1 LSNGYYNKAI
11 TIMTTPIYNSPSFAG
26 NVYFSRDT
34 FVQQTMNEKDIQVAL
49 LRDFL
54 EFFPTLLRN
63 TKTAVDQ
70 LDRKLLKHF
79 MHQLKASVALF
90 NGVPIYTL
98 INTLENAIENLGDR
112 EVLMRSHIILQ
123 KSEALLSEVR
133 KFQNENK

>member
-1 LSNGYYNKAI
+1 
-11 TIMTTPIYNSPSFAG
+11 MTTPIYNSPSFAG
-26 NVYFSRDT
+26 NVYFSRET

-54 EFFPTLLRN
+54 EFFPTLLGN

-70 LDRKLLKHF
+70 LDRKSLKHF

>member
-1 LSNGYYNKAI
+1 
-11 TIMTTPIYNSPSFAG
+11 MTTPIYNSPSFAG

>member
-1 LSNGYYNKAI
+1 
-11 TIMTTPIYNSPSFAG
+11 MTTPIYNSPSFAG

-123 KSEALLSEVR
+123 KSEALLSEVK

>member
-1 LSNGYYNKAI
+1 
-11 TIMTTPIYNSPSFAG
+11 MTTPIYNSPSIAS
-26 NVYFSRDT
+26 NVYFSRET
-34 FVQQTMNEKDIQVAL
+34 FAQQTMNEKDIQVAL

-54 EFFPTLLRN
+54 EFFPTLLGN

-70 LDRKLLKHF
+70 LDRKALKHF

-98 INTLENAIENLGDR
+98 INTLENTIENLGDR
-112 EVLMRSHIILQ
+112 EILMRSHIILQ
-123 KSEALLSEVR
+123 KSEALLSEVK